1 MESESKHKK
10 IFVNKTFKTFNYFFL
25 VSSKGDLKD
34 NNVWGS
40 FVDEDENS

>member
-10 IFVNKTFKTFNYFFL
+10 IFVNKTFNYFFL

-34 NNVWGS
+34 NVWGS
-40 FVDEDENS
+40 FVDEDENSLL